1 MSAYLVTG
9 VAGFIGAALA
19 EDMLS
24 VGHTVYGVD
33 NLGET
38 YDTRLKA
45 YRLGRLQIQ
54 PGFHFLKADIS
65 ETSIL
70 EKLVQFVPAADALV
84 NLAAIAGVRSST
96 TDPWAYLNTN
106 LTGTLN
112 MLEYARR
119 NGIAKFLQASSSTV
133 YGDQGRSPYAETSP
147 TDHPMQPYAAS
158 KKSAEAYA
166 YAYHHLYGLDVSI
179 LRFFN
184 VYGPAGRPD
193 MAIFRFCQW
202 IAEGKPVRVNGDGEQ
217 TRGLTYISDIVRG
230 VMLAMRPVSCDIFN
244 LGGHEVVSINALIG
258 LLERKLGRKAEV
270 SYGPANPADM
280 LDNQADVSKARDQL
294 GWLPQ
299 VNLDDGVGKLV
310 DWYLREREWVSQVR
324 TD

>member
-1 MSAYLVTG
+1 MAVYFVTG
-9 VAGFIGAALA
+9 VAGFIGGALA
-19 EDMLS
+19 EGMLS
-24 VGHTVYGVD
+24 AGHAVYGVD
-33 NLGET
+33 NLSET

-45 YRLGRLQIQ
+45 YRLGRLEAL
-54 PGFHFLKADIS
+54 PDFHFLKADIS

-70 EKLVQFVPAADALV
+70 EKLKQFAPAVDAIV

-96 TDPWAYLNTN
+96 DNPWAYLNTN

-112 MLEYARR
+112 MLEYARQ

-133 YGDQGRSPYAETSP
+133 YGDQGQSPYAETSL

-202 IAEGKPVRVNGDGEQ
+202 IAEGKPVRVNGNGEQ
-217 TRGLTYISDIVRG
+217 TRGLTYIDDIVGG
-230 VMLAMRPVSCDIFN
+230 VMLAMRPVGYDVFN
-244 LGGHEVVSINALIG
+244 LGGHEVISINNLIA
-258 LLERKLGRKAEV
+258 LLESKLGKKADV

-280 LDNQADVSKARDQL
+280 LDNQADVSKAREQL
-294 GWLPQ
+294 GWAPQ
-299 VNLDDGVGKLV
+299 VDLDEGVGRLV

-324 TD
+324 TG